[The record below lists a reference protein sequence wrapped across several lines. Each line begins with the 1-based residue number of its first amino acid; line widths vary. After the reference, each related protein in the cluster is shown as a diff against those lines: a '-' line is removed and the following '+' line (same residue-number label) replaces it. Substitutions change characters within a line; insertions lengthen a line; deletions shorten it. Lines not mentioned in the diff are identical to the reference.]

1 MAAWLPRTRPPH
13 PHHVL
18 LGLLVLPC
26 FPLLLC
32 LRPVEMAP
40 TACASASASASAPA
54 AADGGSGEAA
64 GALLGL
70 LQRVQSVALRAL
82 GPDDFDPKLYV
93 DLPLAADERAA
104 AAALPDAPSRADL
117 DAYLAR
123 YFGAAGSD
131 LVPAGPRD
139 FRPEPRGFLPRVG
152 SREARAWALE
162 VHALWEDLT
171 RRVAPDVEERPDRHT
186 LLPLPRSA
194 VVPGSRFREVYY
206 WDSYWVIRGL
216 LVSKMYDTAKGIVFN
231 LVDLV
236 EKYGFVPNGARSY
249 YTNRSQPPLLSSM
262 VLEVYRATGDVE
274 FVRCAFQSLLKEHSF
289 WMSEIHNVV
298 IMDNHGQAHNLARY
312 QARWNKP
319 RPESAT
325 IDEELAAKVHPMA
338 AKEKLYQEIAST
350 AESGWDFSS
359 RWMRN
364 STDMTTLATTCIVPV
379 DLNTFI
385 FKMERDIADF
395 AKLIGENATSEKFLE
410 ASKARHIAI
419 DSILWN
425 SDMEQWLD
433 YWLPA
438 DRGCQGV
445 YQWKPNSQNHNIFA
459 SNFVPLWLNAH
470 HLGSVQFGDP
480 AKSERVMASLQ
491 ASGLLHSAGI
501 ATSLTNTSQQWDF
514 PNGWAPL
521 QHLIAEG
528 LLHSGSKEAAKL
540 AEDIATRWVRTNY
553 AAYKATGT
561 MHEKYDV
568 EACGKYGGG
577 GEYKPQTGFGWSNG
591 VVLSFLE
598 EFGWPEDKEITCSRR
613 GEVGLA

>member
-1 MAAWLPRTRPPH
+1 MAGLPRTTRPH
-13 PHHVL
+13 PHVL

-40 TACASASASASAPA
+40 TASTSSAPA
-54 AADGGSGEAA
+54 VDGGTDEAA
-64 GALLGL
+64 AAAAALLAL
-70 LQRVQSVALRAL
+70 LQRVQSAALRAL
-82 GPDDFDPKLYV
+82 GPDGFDPKLYV
-93 DLPLAADERAA
+93 DLPLLPTADARAA
-104 AAALPDAPSRADL
+104 AAALPAAPSPADL

-123 YFGAAGSD
+123 YFGAVGSD

-139 FRPEPRGFLPRVG
+139 FRPDPPGFLPRVG
-152 SREARAWALE
+152 SREARAWALQ
-162 VHALWEDLT
+162 VHALWKNLT
-171 RRVAPDVEERPDRHT
+171 RRVAKDVEERPDRHT
-186 LLPLPRSA
+186 LLPLRHSA

-206 WDSYWVIRGL
+206 WDSYWVVRGL
-216 LVSKMYDTAKGIVFN
+216 LVSKMYETAKDIVLN
-231 LVDLV
+231 LVELV
-236 EKYGFVPNGARSY
+236 GKYGFVPNGARSY

-262 VLEVYRATGDVE
+262 VLEVYMATGDVE
-274 FVRCAFQSLLKEHSF
+274 FVRCVFHSLLKEHSF
-289 WMSEIHNVV
+289 WMSEVHNVV
-298 IMDNHGQAHNLARY
+298 IMDNHGQVHNLARY

-325 IDEELAAKVHPMA
+325 IDEELASKVNSTA

-364 STDMTTLATTCIVPV
+364 STDMTTLTTTCILPV

-395 AKLIGENATSEKFLE
+395 AILIGDNATSEKFLE
-410 ASKARHIAI
+410 ASKARRIAI

-433 YWLPA
+433 YWLPT

-445 YQWKPNSQNHNIFA
+445 YQWKSNSQNRNIFA

-470 HLGSVQFGDP
+470 HLGSVQFADP

-491 ASGLLHSAGI
+491 ASGLLHPAGI

-553 AAYKATGT
+553 ATYKATGT

-568 EACGKYGGG
+568 EACGKFGGG

-598 EFGWPEDKEITCSRR
+598 EFGWAEDKEIICS
-613 GEVGLA
+613 